1 MGLKKKVHI
10 SHLKVLHNKVLE
22 IRDPVL
28 LEQLNLDLDNLG
40 DLLEVLLALLNFLLP
55 ISYVLDDISV
65 ITLESLINF
74 LNDHV
79 MDSWLTSTS
88 QLKGKNIS

>member
-1 MGLKKKVHI
+1 MNLKKKVHI

-55 ISYVLDDISV
+55 ISYVLDNNN
-65 ITLESLINF
+65 SLGN
-74 LNDHV
+74 V
-79 MDSWLTSTS
+79 SM
-88 QLKGKNIS
+88 